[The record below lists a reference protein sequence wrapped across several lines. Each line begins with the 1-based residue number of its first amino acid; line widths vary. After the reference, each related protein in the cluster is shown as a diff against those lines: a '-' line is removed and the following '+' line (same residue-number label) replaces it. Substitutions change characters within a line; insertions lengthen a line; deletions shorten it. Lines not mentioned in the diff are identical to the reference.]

1 MNPYPKTVSTLV
13 VCALVGLVPVSP
25 LCAGQSETTSSVGTA
40 PAVQAASEIQ
50 SSPKAASEIQPS
62 PKKDTPPPQQKTAA
76 EASPEA
82 VVQKP
87 SAEPKTA
94 AGPIGS
100 QKRYV
105 IGPLD
110 VLYLKVWNQP
120 QLSGPADVRPDGMLS
135 MSLIGEVK
143 ADGLTAAQLKETI
156 QTRLSDFLNNPEV
169 DVQVAKVN
177 SKRYFVYGGV
187 GRPGEFPLIEATTI
201 MDALSIVGGF
211 KDFANPTKITIQR
224 GSATFHFN
232 YKDFSKGKNMD
243 KNANIELQNGDRI
256 YVPE

>member
-1 MNPYPKTVSTLV
+1 MKLSPKTVSPLV
-13 VCALVGLVPVSP
+13 VCALFCGLP
-25 LCAGQSETTSSVGTA
+25 LCAAQSEATSPVTK
-40 PAVQAASEIQ
+40 PASD
-50 SSPKAASEIQPS
+50 IQPVV
-62 PKKDTPPPQQKTAA
+62 PPA
-76 EASPEA
+76 
-82 VVQKP
+82 P
-87 SAEPKTA
+87 SAEA
-94 AGPIGS
+94 ASTEKAAAPADKPAAPADKAKVPEATPQAAPSKSTVASPSPS

-110 VLYLKVWNQP
+110 VLFIKVWNQP
-120 QLSGPADVRPDGMLS
+120 QLSGAVDVRPDGILS

-143 ADGLTAAQLKETI
+143 ADGLTASQLKDAI

-187 GRPGEFPLIEATTI
+187 GRPGEFPLIETTTI
-201 MDALSIVGGF
+201 MDALSQVGGF
-211 KDFANPTKITIQR
+211 KDFAKQNKITIQR
-224 GSATFHFN
+224 GAQTFHFN

>member
-1 MNPYPKTVSTLV
+1 MKLSPKTVSLV
-13 VCALVGLVPVSP
+13 VCALLCGLPLCAAQSEATSPVTRAASDIQPLPAAPPVSP
-25 LCAGQSETTSSVGTA
+25 VSKDPPEA
-40 PAVQAASEIQ
+40 PASPLDKTAA
-50 SSPKAASEIQPS
+50 PADKA
-62 PKKDTPPPQQKTAA
+62 TAA
-76 EASPEA
+76 EAAPAKSTVA
-82 VVQKP
+82 SP
-87 SAEPKTA
+87 SA
-94 AGPIGS
+94 S

-110 VLYLKVWNQP
+110 VLYIKVWNQP
-120 QLSGPADVRPDGMLS
+120 QLSGPVDVRPDGILS

-143 ADGLTAAQLKETI
+143 ADGLTASQLKDAI

-187 GRPGEFPLIEATTI
+187 GRPGEFPLVETTTV
-201 MDALSIVGGF
+201 MDALSQVGGF
-211 KDFANPTKITIQR
+211 RDFAKQNKITIQR
-224 GSATFHFN
+224 GTQTFHFN

-243 KNANIELQNGDRI
+243 KNVNIELQNGDRI